1 MAKKR
6 ERSKIDPNAWMNTYS
21 DMVTLLMCFFVML
34 YAASTPDETKW
45 QYIFQNFTNSGKY
58 INPFVMAED
67 PNRTNN
73 SDDDEGNSLEPPAT
87 DEEQDPDHIIT
98 NDNAPSNF
106 NQLANWLSATAESS
120 EFADDIS
127 VSVSSSGSITI
138 RFKDSVLFGPNSAE
152 LTDQGRRA
160 IGRFLPGIRALN
172 DSIGKVVISGHTAK
186 GVGTISHWDLSGAR
200 ASSVLNYVDWRRT
213 VDTEKLQ
220 GAFYGPNK
228 PIADNDTE
236 AGRSENRRVEITITR
251 NNNNTL
257 SNAVMQDILKYDYGL
272 GQIGSGYDNTD
283 VKDIVDGIID
293 KFENKYNTTVGEN
306 GTVEGNE
313 SGPEIPPDVTGIPD
327 DIIHDPENTEAPDN
341 ESEAG
346 EEEEP

>member
-45 QYIFQNFTNSGKY
+45 QYIFQNFTSSGKY
-58 INPFVMAED
+58 VNPFVMAED

-73 SDDDEGNSLEPPAT
+73 SEDDEGNSLEPPAT
-87 DEEQDPDHIIT
+87 DEQDPDHIIT
-98 NDNAPSNF
+98 NDQAPSNF
-106 NQLANWLSATAESS
+106 NQLASWLSATANKSDFS
-120 EFADDIS
+120 EDIS
-127 VSVSSSGSITI
+127 VEVSSSGTITI

-152 LTDQGRRA
+152 LTDQGRRE
-160 IGRFLPGIRALN
+160 IGRFLPGIKAVN
-172 DSIGKVVISGHTAK
+172 EYIGKMIISGHTAK
-186 GVGTISHWDLSGAR
+186 GVGTISYWDLSGAR

-213 VDTEKLQ
+213 VDTEILQ

-236 AGRSENRRVEITITR
+236 EGRSTNRRVEITITR

-272 GQIGSGYDNTD
+272 GLIGPGYNNTD
-283 VKDIVDGIID
+283 VKDVVDSIID
-293 KFENKYNTTVGEN
+293 KFENKYNTNVGE
-306 GTVEGNE
+306 GGKVEGNE

-327 DIIHDPENTEAPDN
+327 DLIHEPENTESPN
-341 ESEAG
+341 EGEATA
-346 EEEEP
+346 EEP